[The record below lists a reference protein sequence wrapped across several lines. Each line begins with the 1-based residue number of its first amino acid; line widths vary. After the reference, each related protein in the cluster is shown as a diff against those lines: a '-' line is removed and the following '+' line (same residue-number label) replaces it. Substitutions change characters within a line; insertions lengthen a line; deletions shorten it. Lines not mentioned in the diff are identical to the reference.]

1 MKMRV
6 DLKKGYFKPFLIS
19 LICFI
24 MLISF
29 IVIFKYYRVYNHVL
43 LNQVLSYPIESLVL
57 IPFFLL
63 LYYSW
68 RLYKYFSLSI
78 GKFMQFIVL
87 NNLYKRFPDNVQE
100 VVNSGSSMLNKN
112 KSVITYQVTCIVE
125 KIKKKNE
132 LKVSFLL
139 DGSSYAEKTKDVQNA
154 LSDMLNLTLK
164 DIKYESKRNK
174 SYISYIYYRDESKR
188 IFLDTFEDIEMY
200 KPIDLNNNYAWDF
213 SKSPNGL
220 VIGGI
225 SSGKTYFLIYL
236 ILQFKMRNAIIKILD
251 PKNTDL
257 VYVGE
262 KLNIDVSVSTGAIA
276 KELRIAVE
284 EMEKRSEIFKE
295 KGIKLGEDYRYYELQ
310 PYVIFF
316 DEVSASIILAEKKE
330 REEIQRYYQQIVL
343 KGRQLGVFLILAT
356 QRPDASKISG
366 DVRDNLSL
374 RVALGALSQDG
385 YRMCFDN
392 EIAKTLHKL
401 EQSESWLFIDGMGWL
416 NAHYLETPTLKL
428 DLNDFESREVID
440 CE

>member
-6 DLKKGYFKPFLIS
+6 DLKKGYFKPFSIS
-19 LICFI
+19 VICFVVLSF
-24 MLISF
+24 LI
-29 IVIFKYYRVYNHVL
+29 VVFKYYSVYNHAL
-43 LNQVLSYPIESLVL
+43 LNQVLSYPVELLVI
-57 IPFFLL
+57 IPFLFLI
-63 LYYSW
+63 YYSW
-68 RLYKYFSLSI
+68 CLYLYFSLSI
-78 GKFMQFIVL
+78 SKFMQFIVL
-87 NNLYKRFPDNVQE
+87 NNLYKRFSDNVQK

-112 KSVITYQVTCIVE
+112 KSMITYQVTCIVE
-125 KIKKKNE
+125 KVKKKNE

-174 SYISYIYYRDESKR
+174 SYISYIYYCDESKR

-200 KPIDLNNNYAWDF
+200 QPIKLNNNYEWNFSDF
-213 SKSPNGL
+213 SSGL
-220 VIGGI
+220 VVGQKG
-225 SSGKTYFLIYL
+225 SGKTYFLIYL

-257 VYVGE
+257 VYVAE
-262 KLNIDVSVSTGAIA
+262 KLNIDAAVTTGSIA
-276 KELRIAVE
+276 KELRLAVE

-295 KGIKLGEDYRYYELQ
+295 KGIKLGEDYRYYDLQ

-316 DEVSASIILAEKKE
+316 DEVSASIVLAEKKE

-356 QRPDASKISG
+356 QRPDTSKISG

-374 RVALGALSQDG
+374 RVALGSMSQDG
-385 YRMCFDN
+385 YKMIFDSD
-392 EIAKTLHKL
+392 IAKTLHKL
-401 EQSESWLFIDGMGWL
+401 EQSEAWLFIDGQGWL
-416 NAHYLETPTLKL
+416 NAHYLQTPTISLSIDKL
-428 DLNDFESREVID
+428 DFKINEKS
-440 CE
+440 

>member
-1 MKMRV
+1 MKMHV
-6 DLKKGYFKPFLIS
+6 DLKKGYFKPFFIS
-19 LICFI
+19 LICFVV
-24 MLISF
+24 LSVL
-29 IVIFKYYRVYNHVL
+29 IVIFKYCRVYNHVL
-43 LNQVLSYPIESLVL
+43 LNQVLSYPIELLVI
-57 IPFFLL
+57 IPFLFL
-63 LYYSW
+63 LYYSL

-112 KSVITYQVTCIVE
+112 KSVITYQVTCIVQ
-125 KIKKKNE
+125 KIRKQNE

-139 DGSSYAEKTKDVQNA
+139 DGSLYAEKTKDMQDL

-164 DIKYESKRNK
+164 DIKYESKRKK
-174 SYISYIYYRDESKR
+174 SYITYIYYCDESER
-188 IFLDTFEDIEMY
+188 LFLDMFRDVEMY
-200 KPIDLNNNYAWDF
+200 QSIALNNNYFWDF

-220 VIGGI
+220 IVGGI
-225 SSGKTYFLIYL
+225 GSGKTYFLLYL

-262 KLNIDVSVSTGAIA
+262 KLKIDVSVSTGAIA
-276 KELRIAVE
+276 KELRLGVS
-284 EMEKRSEIFKE
+284 EMEKRSQSFKE
-295 KGIKLGEDYRYYELQ
+295 KGIELGEDYRFYGLQ

-316 DEVSASIILAEKKE
+316 DEVSASIVLAEKKE

-343 KGRQLGVFLILAT
+343 KGRQFGVFLILAT
-356 QRPDASKISG
+356 QRPDATKISG

-374 RVALGALSQDG
+374 RVALGSMSAEG

-392 EIAKTLHKL
+392 EIAKSLHKL
-401 EQSESWLFIDGMGWL
+401 EQSEAWLFIDGMGWL
-416 NAHYLETPTLKL
+416 NAHYLETPTIN
-428 DLNDFESREVID
+428 LNID
-440 CE
+440 NFK